1 MFEAV
6 IEKAS
11 LLKKIIDAVKELSK
25 EVSLICDEK
34 GIHLRVM
41 DSSHVSLT
49 DLQMY
54 EAAFL
59 DYRCDCKKVL
69 GVNLENLKK
78 IFTLCNNE
86 DKVTMK
92 CEDDGSHILFTFEGL
107 DERISRFEL
116 KLLDIECE
124 ELGVPDGTPKCTVKM
139 PAGDLQKIVRDFQNF
154 GETTNISVT
163 KSGVTFETKGDI
175 GKGDVT
181 VNPRDS
187 EKPSDRV
194 EVSCTEPVQADFST
208 RYLNFFTKATSLSS
222 SVTLHLSDDTPLECK
237 YDLESD
243 ESGYLAFYLAP
254 KVESED

>member
-11 LLKKIIDAVKELSK
+11 LLKKIVDAVKELSK

-49 DLQMY
+49 DLQMN

-59 DYRCDCKKVL
+59 DYRCDCRKVL
-69 GVNLENLKK
+69 GVNLEHLKK
-78 IFTLCNNE
+78 IFSLCNNE
-86 DKVTMK
+86 DKLTMK
-92 CEDDGSHILFTFEGL
+92 CEDDGSHIMFVFEGI

-139 PAGDLQKIVRDFQNF
+139 PAADLQKILRDFQNF

-163 KSGVTFETKGDI
+163 KAGVTFETKGDI

-181 VNPRDS
+181 VKPRDS
-187 EKPSDRV
+187 EKEADRV

-222 SVTLHLSDDTPLECK
+222 AVTLHLSDDTPLQMK
-237 YDLESD
+237 YELESD
-243 ESGYLAFYLAP
+243 ESGFLCFYLAP
-254 KVESED
+254 KVEADE

>member
-11 LLKKIIDAVKELSK
+11 LLKKIIDAVKELQK
-25 EVSLICDEK
+25 EVSLVCDEK

-49 DLQMY
+49 DLQMN

-59 DYRCDCKKVL
+59 DYRCDCRKVL
-69 GVNLENLKK
+69 GVNLEHMKK

-92 CEDDGSHILFTFEGL
+92 CEDDGSHIMFTFEGL
-107 DERISRFEL
+107 DERLSHFEL
-116 KLLDIECE
+116 KLLDLECE
-124 ELGVPDGTPKCTVKM
+124 ELGVPDGVPKCTVKM
-139 PAGDLQKIVRDFQNF
+139 PAADLQKIERDFQNF

-163 KSGVTFETKGDI
+163 KAGVTFATSGDI
-175 GKGDVT
+175 GKGDV
-181 VNPRDS
+181 VVKPRDS
-187 EKPSDRV
+187 EKDSDRV

-222 SVTLHLSDDTPLECK
+222 SVTLHLSDDTPLQIK
-237 YDLESD
+237 YELESE
-243 ESGYLAFYLAP
+243 ESGSLCYYLAP
-254 KVESED
+254 KVEADE